1 MIYLLL
7 GIALFVGI
15 VLGVQFMRRR
25 RIRRMTSTRHD
36 YYRKH

>member
-7 GIALFVGI
+7 GIAVFVGI
-15 VLGVQFMRRR
+15 ILGVQFTRRR

-36 YYRKH
+36 YYRKR

>member
-15 VLGVQFMRRR
+15 ILGVQFTRRR
-25 RIRRMTSTRHD
+25 RIRRMTSSRHD
-36 YYRKH
+36 YYRKR

>member
-15 VLGVQFMRRR
+15 ILGVQFMRRR
-25 RIRRMTSTRHD
+25 RIRRMTSSRHD
-36 YYRKH
+36 YYRKR

>member
-15 VLGVQFMRRR
+15 VLGVQFTRRR